1 MHFRSHLLMT
11 RFGVVFA
18 LVTLFALPGWTQTF
32 RGGIS
37 GIVSDTSGAAVPGA
51 NIQATND
58 GTGQLHQTVSSSAGE
73 FTFQDIPL
81 GTYTITVTGAGFETL
96 KITKIPVSAG
106 AVYNLPV
113 TLSVASGAMTVEVSA
128 SALGLETTSAT
139 QTSTI
144 SQQTVQDIPLN
155 GRDFTQLIAVTP
167 GYAGY
172 SANGTDGSLNGA
184 RANQIN
190 WQIDGVDNNDAWH
203 NIPAVNQSGVSG
215 IAGIVLPIDAVESF
229 SVQTQSAPEAGRN
242 PAGTVNLG
250 LKSGTNQ
257 FHGSAYYYDRN
268 EFFGAASPF
277 VDTKQK
283 VRNYNAGGSI
293 GGPILHDKL
302 FFFGGLE
309 KQRFVIGVSAKST
322 QPSTAYQTEAEALL
336 TEHNVALNSAT
347 QALLNTL
354 WPASALTGPAAPNNY
369 NSTDPEYGYS
379 YNGIFK
385 ADYNINERNSISFH
399 WFSGEGDSAAPV
411 GSDLSWYYQTAPTHV
426 QNYAIVVNSQLT
438 PSLTNQVLV
447 GVNYFNQVF
456 LDLNTDFDPIS
467 LGFNTGAPILGAPEI
482 KLGEQPTSQLGE
494 IGLTPPL
501 GRNDIT
507 GHLTDALSWTVG
519 KHQFRF
525 GGEFRQVQLDEF
537 YHTNERGSFTFSG
550 TQGPW
555 ATDPTTSDA
564 SADPNALIL
573 ADFLG
578 GYLYKGTIA
587 RGNPERQVF
596 VNTYSLF
603 TQDAWQ
609 MTHKLNVNYGIR
621 YDYEGPLHNGNKD
634 LSVFVPSKGGI
645 VFQGVG
651 INSVYPADYNSISPR
666 VGFSFQPTAG
676 GNLVVRGGAGLFFDT
691 PNLNIFLS
699 QNPGNGG
706 AVGLQGNPAGPNPVL
721 TLGIPAGPIVPG
733 QLLAPLGVDPA
744 TECVVTPPTE
754 DTPENVSPCGVF
766 TVNQNL
772 RNPHDLNYSLNIQRS
787 FGSKVVAQLGY
798 VGSAGRKL
806 ILLRDIN
813 QPALNPAGAN
823 VDSYVQQTSRP
834 YAAAFPTY
842 GAINEAA
849 SVGNS
854 NYNALQAVLRIQNW
868 HGLSSQ
874 ASYTWGHS
882 LDEGTQWRNTLPQDS
897 TNIRGDYGNSDYDVR
912 NTFNT
917 YLIYNLPGLSTGPHW
932 LSHGWQLNSLITLR
946 GGEPFS
952 VYSSSDNSGTGEGYQ
967 RATQIASDPYAGVS
981 HRFANESVTWFN
993 PDAFTD
999 GPTGTFVG
1007 TSRRNQ
1013 LFGPGYED
1021 VDFSVFKTGNVTER
1035 VKVQFRV
1042 ELYNLFNRK
1051 NFAPPSNTIGS
1062 SLGLISDTIGDY
1074 NGAPGIGPGEP
1085 FNTQLGLKILF

>member
-1 MHFRSHLLMT
+1 MQFRVRQFLQT
-11 RFGVVFA
+11 IFVVF
-18 LVTLFALPGWTQTF
+18 TLATLSILPGQAQTF

-37 GIVSDTSGAAVPGA
+37 GIVSDSAGATVAGA
-51 NIQATND
+51 SIEAAND
-58 GTGQLHQTVSSSAGE
+58 ATGQLHQTVSSSAGE
-73 FTFQDIPL
+73 FAFQDIPL
-81 GTYTITVTGAGFETL
+81 GSYTITVMGNGFEKL

-113 TLSVASGAMTVEVSA
+113 TLAVASGTTTVEVSA

-144 SQQTVQDIPLN
+144 SEQTVQDIPLN

-229 SVQTQSAPEAGRN
+229 SVQTQSSPEAGRN

-250 LKSGTNQ
+250 LKSGTKQ

-283 VRNYNAGGSI
+283 VRNYNAGGSV

-322 QPSTAYQTEAEALL
+322 QPSTAYQAKALALL
-336 TEHNVALNSAT
+336 SEHQVVANPST

-354 WPASALTGPAAPNNY
+354 WPASALTGPASPNNY
-369 NSTDPEYGYS
+369 NSNDPEYGYS

-385 ADYNINERNSISFH
+385 ADYNINQRNSISFH

-438 PSLTNQVLV
+438 SSLTNQVLV

-456 LDLNTDFDPIS
+456 LDLNTNFDPIS
-467 LGFNTGAPILGAPEI
+467 LGFNTGAPILGAPRI
-482 KLGEQPTSQLGE
+482 NLGEQPTSQLGE

-507 GHLTDALSWTVG
+507 GHLTDAFSWTIG

-550 TQGPW
+550 TRGPW
-555 ATDPTTSDA
+555 ATDPTESDA
-564 SADPNALIL
+564 SADQNTLIL

-578 GYLYKGTIA
+578 GYLSKGTIA

-596 VNTYSLF
+596 VNTASVF
-603 TQDAWQ
+603 AQDAWQ
-609 MTHKLNVNYGIR
+609 VSQKLNVNYGVR

-634 LSVFVPSKGGI
+634 LSVFVPNKGGI
-645 VFQGVG
+645 VFQGAG
-651 INSVYPADYNSISPR
+651 IDSVYPADYNSVSPR
-666 VGFSFQPTAG
+666 IGFAYQPKAG
-676 GNLVVRGGAGLFFDT
+676 GNLVIRGGAGLFFDT

-721 TLGIPAGPIVPG
+721 TLGIPAGQIVPG
-733 QLLAPLGVDPA
+733 QLLAPLGVDPT
-744 TECVVTPPTE
+744 TECVV
-754 DTPENVSPCGVF
+754 TPENVSPCGVF

-787 FGSKVVAQLGY
+787 IGSNVVTQLGY

-813 QPALNPAGAN
+813 QPALSSEGAN
-823 VDSYVQQTSRP
+823 VDSYTQQTSRP

-854 NYNALQAVLRIQNW
+854 NYNALQAVLRIQGW

-874 ASYTWGHS
+874 ASYTWSHS

-897 TNIRGDYGNSDYDVR
+897 TNIKGDYGNSDYDVR

-917 YLIYNLPGLSTGPHW
+917 YLIYNVPGLKTGPHW
-932 LSHGWQLNSLITLR
+932 LSNGWQLNSLVTLR

-952 VYSSSDNSGTGEGYQ
+952 VYSSSDNSGTSEGYQ
-967 RATQIASDPYAGVS
+967 RATQVLPNAYAGVN
-981 HRFANESVTWFN
+981 HTFADQSETWIN
-993 PDAFTD
+993 PNAFAD
-999 GPTGTFVG
+999 GPTGTFTG

-1035 VKVQFRV
+1035 VKVQFRA
-1042 ELYNLFNRK
+1042 EFYNLFNRK
-1051 NFAPPSNTIGS
+1051 NLAPPSNTVGS
-1062 SLGLISDTIGDY
+1062 GLGLISDTIGDY

-1085 FNTQLGLKILF
+1085 FNTQFGLKVIF